1 MRLFRLVDRA
11 YLSTE
16 GRHRP
21 VDFAVLTQL
30 LSIDIVGDMTFG
42 EPFGFLDEGRDI
54 YEWVAWN
61 EGFFPVA
68 STAAT
73 LPFLARLVQ
82 TWPFSELLPKPSDPV
97 GLGRFIRFAQ
107 ETIDE
112 RFQPKAEAR
121 RDMIALFLKHGATR
135 EEATGEALVQ
145 V

>member
-1 MRLFRLVDRA
+1 MDRA

-54 YEWVAWN
+54 YDWVAWN

-73 LPFLARLVQ
+73 LPFLARLTQ
-82 TWPFSELLPKPSDPV
+82 SWPFSELLPKPSDPV

-107 ETIDE
+107 DAIDE
-112 RFQPKAEAR
+112 RFEPKAEAR
-121 RDMIALFLKHGATR
+121 RDMITLFLKHGATR